1 MSNIYTDSVL
11 GNDTT
16 GTGAI
21 GAPYK
26 TLDKSLTVATTNDT
40 ILLVP
45 QSTDYVMTP
54 KTIPAG
60 LTIKTT
66 TSLVPDV
73 INSVYARIN
82 AGGAGPRWTLLGNI
96 TCENIYFYN
105 WSSSSADSFIWW
117 NTAAGLSGIAQVIQF
132 TNCIIDTM
140 ATSIGTG
147 GRGGVIGNA
156 ASLTTPPQL
165 SITINFD
172 RSLIKN
178 IKKYSS
184 TESAFIHTYG
194 NLYTIR
200 FRECT
205 IYNPS
210 GGNELNTFVA
220 NYSSGGSI
228 PYFRNCI
235 ITSDETSPFTFC
247 KGYWGLTE
255 ASTVE
260 YCNYYRIDTTGA
272 AITNS
277 INSDPLFLDKANNDF
292 RLKPDSPAINLGQ
305 LV

>member
-26 TLDKSLTVATTNDT
+26 TLDKSLNVATTNDT

-45 QSTDYVMTP
+45 QSTDYIMTA

-82 AGGAGPRWTLLGNI
+82 AGGAGPRWTLLGSI

-105 WSSSSADSFIWW
+105 WSSSSTDSFIWW
-117 NTAAGLSGIAQVIQF
+117 NTGAGVSGIAQVIQF

-140 ATSIGTG
+140 ATSISSN

-156 ASLTTPPQL
+156 GSVTAPPQL

-172 RSLIKN
+172 RCLIKN
-178 IKKYSS
+178 IKKY
-184 TESAFIHTYG
+184 
-194 NLYTIR
+194 TI
-200 FRECT
+200 F
-205 IYNPS
+205 
-210 GGNELNTFVA
+210 LN
-220 NYSSGGSI
+220 Y
-228 PYFRNCI
+228 
-235 ITSDETSPFTFC
+235 
-247 KGYWGLTE
+247 
-255 ASTVE
+255 AS
-260 YCNYYRIDTTGA
+260 N
-272 AITNS
+272 
-277 INSDPLFLDKANNDF
+277 
-292 RLKPDSPAINLGQ
+292 
-305 LV
+305 